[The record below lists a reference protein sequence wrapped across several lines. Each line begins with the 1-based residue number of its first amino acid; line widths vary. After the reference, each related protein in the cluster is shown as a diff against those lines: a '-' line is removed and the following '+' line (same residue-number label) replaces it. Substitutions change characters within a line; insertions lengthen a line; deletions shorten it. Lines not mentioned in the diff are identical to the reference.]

1 MRYALIAAT
10 FCISATAQISDLA
23 VSDDGQTILFRSGF
37 RLQIETDLGT
47 QGKIYRYQN
56 GQWTRLAAA
65 LDYGIAVSPPDVYQ
79 PFLTSD
85 PNIYGWQ
92 INIGCILCQLQI
104 GPYESSQV
112 AGVNLPAFPHSNLRI
127 SRNARYLIADSIPF
141 GGPMY
146 LDSVTGAITDVP
158 VFQYAPVIR
167 QVANDGTAVIL
178 VTSADDLFQE
188 KVPGVL
194 SLWRPGVDP
203 RPLYS
208 ETFVSGVS
216 LSAMGGMLALE
227 SVAQLGADGGER
239 KLLVINTQTGERMT
253 VATMPSGMFS
263 ASYLS
268 QASWDASGANLI
280 YRAFDDRGQP
290 SSIALWNSM
299 TRETRTLVS
308 SSEGFASAAISG
320 DGRVAWAVTQSNRLL
335 RIDAASGAA
344 AEILPP
350 LGAVFGVDEQGV
362 PGSAVFI
369 RGKGFTKDQQALDG
383 ATVLPQVDVTA
394 EGYWAQIPWEY
405 NNQPTVPRT
414 VTLRAPNNP
423 FETLAHIS
431 IRSFLGPQ
439 FAVNADGRVKA
450 VHQDFSSLVTPDNPA
465 HPVETVHVYMIGL
478 GLLDQPLATGQP
490 GPSAPPAKPLATVA
504 CDLGKPPTLNVPF
517 VAYAAGLIGI
527 YQVDVTMPD
536 TLADAMPQLRCFV
549 GGVLAAGPFVTSS
562 R

>member
-37 RLQIETDLGT
+37 RLQAETDLGT
-47 QGKIYRYQN
+47 QGKIYRYHN

-65 LDYGIAVSPPDVYQ
+65 LDYGFALSPPDVYQ

-85 PNIYGWQ
+85 PDIFGWQ

-112 AGVNLPAFPHSNLRI
+112 MGLNLPSFPHSNLRI
-127 SRNARYLIADSIPF
+127 SRNARYFIGDSIPF
-141 GGPMY
+141 GGPKY
-146 LDSVTGAITDVP
+146 LDNSTGVVTDVP
-158 VFQYAPVIR
+158 VYLNAPVIR

-188 KVPGVL
+188 KVPGVI
-194 SLWRPGVDP
+194 SLWRPGMDP

-216 LSAMGGMLALE
+216 LSATSGMLAVE
-227 SVAQLGADGGER
+227 SVAKVGGDGGAR
-239 KLLVINTQTGERMT
+239 KLLVINIQTGERIEL
-253 VATMPSGMFS
+253 ANMPSGVYS
-263 ASYLS
+263 GAYLS
-268 QASWDASGANLI
+268 QASWDTGGVNLI
-280 YRAFDDRGQP
+280 YRSFDDSGQP
-290 SSIALWNSM
+290 ASIVLWNAG
-299 TRETRTLVS
+299 TREFRTLAA
-308 SSEGFASAAISG
+308 SSEGFAGAAISG
-320 DGRVAWAVTQSNRLL
+320 DGSVAWAVTQSNRLL
-335 RIDAASGAA
+335 RIDVASGAA

-350 LGAVFGVDEQGV
+350 LGAVSGVDEQGV

-369 RGKGFTKDQQALDG
+369 RGRGFTKDQQALDG
-383 ATVLPQVDVTA
+383 ATVLPQVDVA
-394 EGYWAQIPWEY
+394 ADGYWVQIPWEY
-405 NNQPTVPRT
+405 NGQPAVPRT
-414 VTLRAPNNP
+414 ITLRAPDNP
-423 FETLAHIS
+423 FETVAHIV

-450 VHQDFSSLVTPDNPA
+450 AHQDFSSLVTPDNPA
-465 HPVETVHVYMIGL
+465 HPDETVHVYMIGL

-504 CDLGKPPTLNVPF
+504 CDLGKPPALEVSF
-517 VAYAAGLIGI
+517 AAYAAGLIGI
-527 YQVDVTMPD
+527 YQVDVIMPD
-536 TLADAMPQLRCFV
+536 TLADAMPQLRCSAD
-549 GGVLAAGPFVTSS
+549 GVLAAGPFVTSS